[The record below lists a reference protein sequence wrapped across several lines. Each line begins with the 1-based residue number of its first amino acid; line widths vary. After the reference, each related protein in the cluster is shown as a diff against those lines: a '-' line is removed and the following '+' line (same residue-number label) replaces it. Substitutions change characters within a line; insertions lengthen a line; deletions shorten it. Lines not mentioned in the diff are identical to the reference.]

1 MIPLIQKEIN
11 SFVLLWNSHRIRKQ
25 SDTVLP
31 DGIPNHIYNFPENYD
46 LRECGW
52 KVSDEQLREVAELSG
67 VLQVHDDY
75 LDSVFRAQCERL
87 LPDPS
92 NLEPADCG
100 TAFLFLC
107 EHI

>member
-1 MIPLIQKEIN
+1 MWYVCKQLSCQVSHAKRIISLI
-11 SFVLLWNSHRIRKQ
+11 
-25 SDTVLP
+25 
-31 DGIPNHIYNFPENYD
+31 HILVICSYF
-46 LRECGW
+46 LGW
-52 KVSDEQLREVAELSG
+52 KIDDEQLREVAELSG

-107 EHI
+107 EHMTDMSEQQV

>member
-1 MIPLIQKEIN
+1 MFFIRGTNDKKVTYGFLC
-11 SFVLLWNSHRIRKQ
+11 SYFV
-25 SDTVLP
+25 
-31 DGIPNHIYNFPENYD
+31 
-46 LRECGW
+46 GW